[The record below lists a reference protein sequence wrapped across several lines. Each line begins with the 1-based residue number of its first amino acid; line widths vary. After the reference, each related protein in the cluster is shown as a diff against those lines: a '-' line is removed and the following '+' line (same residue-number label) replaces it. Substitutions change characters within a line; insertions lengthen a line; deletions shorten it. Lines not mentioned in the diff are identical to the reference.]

1 MEHDRFDDV
10 EFRITEA
17 PEPPPRRGRWVVA
30 GAATLVA
37 TGMLAAGAWALTS
50 PGSSEPVAQPAP
62 KIHYNADGVPVSR
75 HGRECMAGKGHHGA
89 RHSERDS
96 SVKY

>member
-10 EFRITEA
+10 EFRVTEA
-17 PEPPPRRGRWVVA
+17 PEPPPRRGRWVVV

-50 PGSSEPVAQPAP
+50 PGSEPIAKPAP
-62 KIHYNADGVPVSR
+62 NIHYNADGVPVSH
-75 HGRECMAGKGHHGA
+75 HGRECMAGKAHHGA

>member
-30 GAATLVA
+30 GVATLVA

-50 PGSSEPVAQPAP
+50 PGSEPVAKPAP
-62 KIHYNADGVPVSR
+62 NIHYNADGVPVSR